1 MMISTKGRY
10 ALRVMLDMAEH
21 GGSEWHRLSDVAQRQ
36 QLSKKYLETIM
47 AALSRAN
54 LVESAVGKSGGY
66 RLTRSPEDYPVGEI
80 LRAVEGNLSPIACQS
95 EDGSGC
101 GASCAASCRAS
112 RSAASIMG
120 CVLNSKYDSSFIS
133 RSSHGMP
140 CSFGTFLH
148 FGLTP
153 HNSPSAFAGHFS
165 PNALTELCGAA
176 PNVDKS
182 ISLCYTLQTS

>member
-36 QLSKKYLETIM
+36 QLSKKYLESIM

-80 LRAVEGNLSPIACQS
+80 LRAVEGNLSPAPAAVLPVTATRAF
-95 EDGSGC
+95 SGK
-101 GASCAASCRAS
+101 GWKTRSTAMSTTIRWRNSCESMKKHR
-112 RSAASIMG
+112 
-120 CVLNSKYDSSFIS
+120 
-133 RSSHGMP
+133 
-140 CSFGTFLH
+140 
-148 FGLTP
+148 
-153 HNSPSAFAGHFS
+153 PS
-165 PNALTELCGAA
+165 
-176 PNVDKS
+176 
-182 ISLCYTLQTS
+182 

>member
-36 QLSKKYLETIM
+36 QLSKKYLESIM

-80 LRAVEGNLSPIACQS
+80 LRAVEGNLSPIACQA

-101 GASCAASCRAS
+101 GAS
-112 RSAASIMG
+112 
-120 CVLNSKYDSSFIS
+120 
-133 RSSHGMP
+133 
-140 CSFGTFLH
+140 
-148 FGLTP
+148 
-153 HNSPSAFAGHFS
+153 
-165 PNALTELCGAA
+165 
-176 PNVDKS
+176 
-182 ISLCYTLQTS
+182 

>member
-66 RLTRSPEDYPVGEI
+66 RLTRSPEDYLVGEI

-101 GASCAASCRAS
+101 FLRLRRAPFLAGAGRPDQQLCRQSYAGAIHAS
-112 RSAASIMG
+112 
-120 CVLNSKYDSSFIS
+120 
-133 RSSHGMP
+133 
-140 CSFGTFLH
+140 
-148 FGLTP
+148 
-153 HNSPSAFAGHFS
+153 
-165 PNALTELCGAA
+165 
-176 PNVDKS
+176 
-182 ISLCYTLQTS
+182 Q

>member
-1 MMISTKGRY
+1 MMISIKGRY

-47 AALSRAN
+47 AALSRANLMVSKYFLESRAN

-101 GASCAASCRAS
+101 GASCDCDARLFWQGLEDQINSYVDNHTLAQFMRVNEKTPA
-112 RSAASIMG
+112 
-120 CVLNSKYDSSFIS
+120 VLN
-133 RSSHGMP
+133 
-140 CSFGTFLH
+140 GT
-148 FGLTP
+148 
-153 HNSPSAFAGHFS
+153 
-165 PNALTELCGAA
+165 ERR
-176 PNVDKS
+176 
-182 ISLCYTLQTS
+182 

>member
-21 GGSEWHRLSDVAQRQ
+21 GGSEWHRLSDVAQR
-36 QLSKKYLETIM
+36 
-47 AALSRAN
+47 RAN

-101 GASCAASCRAS
+101 GASCDCDARLFWQGLEDQINSYVDNHTLRNS
-112 RSAASIMG
+112 R
-120 CVLNSKYDSSFIS
+120 KKKKKH
-133 RSSHGMP
+133 R
-140 CSFGTFLH
+140 
-148 FGLTP
+148 
-153 HNSPSAFAGHFS
+153 PS
-165 PNALTELCGAA
+165 
-176 PNVDKS
+176 
-182 ISLCYTLQTS
+182 

>member
-21 GGSEWHRLSDVAQRQ
+21 GGGEWHRLSDVAQRQ
-36 QLSKKYLETIM
+36 QLSKKYLESIM

-95 EDGSGC
+95 WLRRFLRLRRAPFLA
-101 GASCAASCRAS
+101 GAGRPDQQLCRQSYAGAIHAS
-112 RSAASIMG
+112 
-120 CVLNSKYDSSFIS
+120 
-133 RSSHGMP
+133 
-140 CSFGTFLH
+140 
-148 FGLTP
+148 
-153 HNSPSAFAGHFS
+153 
-165 PNALTELCGAA
+165 
-176 PNVDKS
+176 
-182 ISLCYTLQTS
+182 Q